1 MVKKLSCIA
10 GGTGSIPGQGTKILP
25 PTGQLSPHAITK
37 ESACCNERSHMPQ
50 RRPNEA
56 EYINKY

>member
-25 PTGQLSPHAITK
+25 PTGRLSLHAITK
-37 ESACCNERSHMPQ
+37 EPECYNERSHMPQ
-50 RRPNEA
+50 RRSNEA
-56 EYINKY
+56 E